1 MDIIYSK
8 LSGKNDP
15 MFGKFEHPIK
25 ALIEEESSNWQK
37 KKTALTYLWNIET
50 SHRYAETIMGQSTFS
65 TFASK
70 KEGQGA
76 ENDNIEK
83 TFDKTIEHIS
93 FAKEFAITKE
103 MADDSKIGISSDMK
117 KVAKQFTRA
126 YYRTQIDI
134 ACKALING
142 TKTSFKYSNDTV
154 DVSTGDKK
162 PLFAKDHAYAIESVQ
177 GTQSNYFY
185 APAAKIA
192 DGVEELMNVM
202 SNKIRNFKD
211 ENGEIMGYVA
221 NVVIVPCNRPELE
234 AKVKKACGSERT
246 VGTNDNDIN
255 LQYGNWTVV
264 VLDGWETNADELMFM
279 SSEANEELSGNMFF
293 NRVNLDIRNEIDNHT
308 RNFIWNGYC
317 RFGLGFGTWKHIAR
331 CKIAD
336 SATDATALFA

>member
-37 KKTALTYLWNIET
+37 KKTALTTLFNIEV
-50 SHRYAETIMGQSTFS
+50 SHRYSETIMGQSTFS

-76 ENDNIEK
+76 ANDNVEK

-93 FAKEFAITKE
+93 FGKEFTITRE
-103 MADDSKIGISSDMK
+103 MADDSKIGISSNMS

-126 YYRTQIDI
+126 YFRTQVDI
-134 ACKALING
+134 ACKALINA
-142 TKTSFKYSNDTV
+142 TKASFKYSEDTV
-154 DVSTGDKK
+154 NLTTGDKL
-162 PLFAKDHAYAIESVQ
+162 PLFHKEHPYALDSVS

-192 DGVEELMNVM
+192 DGVEGLMNAM

-211 ENGEIMGYVA
+211 ENAEIMGYVA
-221 NVVIVPCNRPELE
+221 NVVIVPCNRPDLE

-246 VGTNDNDIN
+246 AGSANNDIN
-255 LQYGNWTVV
+255 TQYGNWTVV
-264 VLDGWETNADELMFM
+264 VLDGWETTADELMFM
-279 SSEANEELSGNMFF
+279 SAEANEELSGNMFF
-293 NRVNLDIRNEIDNHT
+293 NRVNLDIRNRIDDHT

-317 RFGLGFGTWKHIAR
+317 RFGVGFGSWKHIAR
-331 CKIAD
+331 VKIAD
-336 SATDATALFA
+336 SASDATALFA